1 MKAIRILS
9 DKVANQIAAGEVVER
24 PVSVVRELV
33 DNSLD
38 AGASRIE
45 VALENGGKSLIR
57 VFDNGG
63 GMTAEELRLA
73 IRRHATSK
81 LIEIEDLNA
90 IATRGFRGEAL
101 AAITEVS
108 RTRFISRKSDAG
120 HGHEYSLDGSAVLR
134 DAPISAPPG
143 TLVEVRSLFCHVP
156 ARRKFLKSDKTE
168 EDKIRTWLERAAIIA
183 PQVAFVLKNEQR
195 ALLDLA
201 PQSHALDRAVSLF
214 KGDLL
219 RFEREW
225 ADISVAGALGAPS
238 QASTRGE
245 PLTIFVNGRLV
256 VDRMLVRAVK
266 EGFHSMLK
274 GSETP
279 LGVILIEMSGE
290 AVDINV
296 HPQKSEVRFAQSQ
309 RVFGA
314 VQQAVSAAMR
324 RIHAPGVPISA
335 KFVGGGSF
343 GGGPEFVGPEF
354 VGPEFVTRA
363 DLAGGEVEAGGYT
376 TESVRGTF
384 SGGASEP
391 GMLARDMPS
400 DLLVAAKAPNYH
412 GVEVNGLEVHS
423 VEVHSLKVHSV
434 EAHRDQDPFVGY
446 SASSVNEASQ
456 GTLSLFGAQL
466 KGSLTRQ
473 QSQQLDG
480 FHQNDGA
487 FHFSELRFLAQTLG
501 CFLLCE
507 YRDQLV
513 VIDMHAAH
521 ERVNFFK
528 IRSALDRSGVAT
540 QRLLFPLRI
549 SLLPSEIERLQRE
562 GDLLVKLGF
571 DLKWIGEE
579 ELMIEGAPAILQGV
593 GIERFFRDLSAF
605 YEESSV
611 AQPLSEK
618 LDEIAARLACHAS
631 VRSGDRLN
639 AKEVQVLL
647 NNLDETPIATACPHG
662 RPIIA
667 SFSRRQVEL
676 WFNRD

>member
-1 MKAIRILS
+1 MRAIQILS

-38 AGASRIE
+38 AGATRIE
-45 VALENGGKSLIR
+45 VTLENGGKSLIR

-63 GMTAEELRLA
+63 GMSAEELRLA
-73 IRRHATSK
+73 IQRHATSK
-81 LIEIEDLNA
+81 LIEIEDLNS

-108 RTRFISRKSDAG
+108 RSRFVSRKSEAS
-120 HGHEYSLDGSAVLR
+120 HGHEYSLDGSTVLR
-134 DAPISAPPG
+134 DAPISASPG

-183 PQVAFVLKNEQR
+183 PQVGFVLKNEQR
-195 ALLDLA
+195 SLLDLA
-201 PQSHALDRAVSLF
+201 PQPHALDRAVTLF

-274 GSETP
+274 GYETP

-324 RIHAPGVPISA
+324 RIHAPGVPVMA
-335 KFVGGGSF
+335 KFVGDRGGNSNDVSVVVEYPASA
-343 GGGPEFVGPEF
+343 GSGDYGSGDYGSGDYGERGSGEQSLRRQAL
-354 VGPEFVTRA
+354 GLQG
-363 DLAGGEVEAGGYT
+363 DLAVAVNAPGYPVGRELGDGDQALLSMVGDGEVGANT
-376 TESVRGTF
+376 LFASQAPPSQAPRGLKT
-384 SGGASEP
+384 
-391 GMLARDMPS
+391 LS
-400 DLLVAAKAPNYH
+400 D
-412 GVEVNGLEVHS
+412 
-423 VEVHSLKVHSV
+423 
-434 EAHRDQDPFVGY
+434 DPF
-446 SASSVNEASQ
+446 AL
-456 GTLSLFGAQL
+456 LSN
-466 KGSLTRQ
+466 RER
-473 QSQQLDG
+473 SQQLNALNQHDG
-480 FHQNDGA
+480 S
-487 FHFSELRFLAQTLG
+487 FHFSDLRFLAQTLG

-507 YRDQLV
+507 YQERLV

-528 IRSALDRSGVAT
+528 IRSALEKSGVAT
-540 QRLLFPLRI
+540 QRLLFPMRM
-549 SLLPSEIERLQRE
+549 SLLPSEIERLQQE
-562 GDLLVKLGF
+562 GDLLAKLGF
-571 DLKWIGEE
+571 DIRWLGEE
-579 ELMIEGAPAILQGV
+579 ELVIEGAPAILQGV
-593 GIERFFRDLSAF
+593 GIERFFRDLSTF
-605 YEESSV
+605 YEESSI
-611 AQPLSEK
+611 AQPLAEK

-639 AKEVQVLL
+639 PKEVQVLF

-667 SFSRRQVEL
+667 SFARRQVEL